1 MLFPAC
7 YYNVSDVVWK
17 EDWILNKTSP
27 LLGRY
32 IDTMM
37 ILEFAISTSCEVEI
51 ANSSNKII
59 HERKIN
65 MFFPSANYNPNRNC
79 KRLSLNDLKNDLI
92 VQKVHSISETPLF
105 QDIIK
110 E

>member
-1 MLFPAC
+1 MNEKKQLKENETKMLFPAC

-37 ILEFAISTSCEVEI
+37 ILEFAISTSCEDEI

-59 HERKIN
+59 HEKKN
-65 MFFPSANYNPNRNC
+65 QHV
-79 KRLSLNDLKNDLI
+79 LSL
-92 VQKVHSISETPLF
+92 S
-105 QDIIK
+105 
-110 E
+110 